1 MPGVLA
7 EGGLISGAP
16 RQGERIIARRGGDE
30 VILLD
35 PDSGNYYTLD
45 DIGGRVWELC
55 DGSRSPDEIAQVL
68 AVEYDAPVE
77 QIRADVVELL
87 GELRESRL
95 VSH

>member
-1 MPGVLA
+1 MT
-7 EGGLISGAP
+7 SSAP
-16 RQGERIIARRGGDE
+16 KRGERIIARRGADE

-35 PDSGNYYTLD
+35 PDSGNYFTLD
-45 DIGGRVWELC
+45 DIGGRIWELC

-77 QIRADVVELL
+77 QIRTDVDELL

-95 VSH
+95 VFH